1 MQIIPQNDRIDLEVN
16 VEPQF
21 RDEIFVG
28 QFTIIRLPAFNQR
41 TTPELDGEIRSISPS
56 SIVDEKTDA
65 AFYKVNLILKQDQ
78 IAKLKGQ
85 RLIPGMPVEAFI
97 QTRKRTVFSYLTK
110 PLTDQIARAFREE

>member
-1 MQIIPQNDRIDLEVN
+1 M
-16 VEPQF
+16 
-21 RDEIFVG
+21 
-28 QFTIIRLPAFNQR
+28 
-41 TTPELDGEIRSISPS
+41 
-56 SIVDEKTDA
+56 DEKTDA